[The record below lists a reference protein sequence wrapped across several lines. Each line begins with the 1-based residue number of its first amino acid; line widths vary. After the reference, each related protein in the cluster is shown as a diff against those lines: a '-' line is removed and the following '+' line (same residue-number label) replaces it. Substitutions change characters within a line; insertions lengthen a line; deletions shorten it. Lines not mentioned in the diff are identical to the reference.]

1 MATQGKNNDF
11 PDKDALRK
19 YLQGE
24 LSPEE
29 AHRIE
34 KLILNDPFY
43 QEALDGME
51 TLEGE
56 ELEYDLKDLSQKI
69 RRRTLSSKKGR
80 SFNFYRIAAAIL
92 LLAAFSYVIVYTTSR
107 IEDVSK
113 SESLS
118 QKQDVMEED
127 NQEPAEIQEKEREVI
142 DKSSDR
148 EGLETKPTDRE
159 VAANDYAVIEPD
171 LDEPVS
177 EHLTKSTEENIS
189 NEKETMEETVSFRE
203 FTEPE
208 PLEPEEEALDLAIP
222 AEQKVDYV
230 LTNEEDPYDLT
241 EEQEQDIT
249 IQEEFAEVGIA
260 DEDENLNFQS
270 NQVRISTEEQE
281 SDQGRSDTE
290 PSPELNDIDQTSERN
305 RKESKLAR
313 RSEPAPVSVTK
324 AAGAPTSLNEAAIE
338 EILKPVPVNGY
349 EDYSEYIKDN
359 LIHPEKEGIDGI
371 EGKVKLRF
379 IINKDSIPDKI
390 QILQSLEPDYDNE
403 AIRLLLEGPKW
414 IPVYNNGELN
424 EIEVEYSISFELN
437 D

>member
-11 PDKDALRK
+11 PEKDALRK

-127 NQEPAEIQEKEREVI
+127 KQAPAEIQEKESEVT
-142 DKSSDR
+142 DKSGDR
-148 EGLETKPTDRE
+148 DGLETKPSDSE

-177 EHLTKSTEENIS
+177 EHLTKSTEENLS
-189 NEKETMEETVSFRE
+189 KEKETIEETVSFAE
-203 FTEPE
+203 FTEPK
-208 PLEPEEEALDLAIP
+208 PLEPEEESRDPGIP
-222 AEQKVDYV
+222 VEQKVDYV
-230 LTNEEDPYDLT
+230 LTNEEDPYDLI

-249 IQEEFAEVGIA
+249 IQEEFAEVAIV
-260 DEDENLNFQS
+260 DEDENSNFQS
-270 NQVRISTEEQE
+270 NRDGISTEDLE

-290 PSPELNDIDQTSERN
+290 PSPELNDINQTSGRN
-305 RKESKLAR
+305 GKESKLAR
-313 RSEPAPVSVTK
+313 RSDPPPAGVTK
-324 AAGAPTSLNEAAIE
+324 AAGAPTSQNETAVE

-349 EDYSEYIKDN
+349 EDYKEYIKDN

-371 EGKVKLRF
+371 EGMVKLRF

-390 QILQSLEPDYDNE
+390 QILQSLKPDCDKE

-424 EIEVEYSISFELN
+424 EIEIEYSISFELN